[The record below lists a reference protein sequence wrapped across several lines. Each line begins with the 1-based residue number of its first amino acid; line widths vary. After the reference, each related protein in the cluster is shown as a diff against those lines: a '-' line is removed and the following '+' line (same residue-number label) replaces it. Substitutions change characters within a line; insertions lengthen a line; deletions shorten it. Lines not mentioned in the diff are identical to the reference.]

1 MMLHCVQLPGRFYR
15 VIPSSNAPPSD
26 KREALKWHN
35 RRAIVDAAAR
45 LARHKGLQGFTVN
58 DLAEAAGVSRRTVF
72 NHFSGVEEAVQ
83 ASFLDAIEGL
93 YADFHASIGDARFP
107 DLPTAFHKFVE
118 AAAALDV
125 VGTVCQA
132 IVPLLPEG
140 YPPNPT
146 ENSTRVVTSP
156 GDSAACLSSASPG
169 GTGPVAVNASAE
181 VATETDLLAVR
192 ATDAAVRELVA
203 LLHNRVENADPFDSH
218 LLGEC
223 LVTTITVC
231 AQRWFTATHGEL
243 TDETRALW
251 QNLLSR
257 GMTSLGR
264 GFAA

>member
-1 MMLHCVQLPGRFYR
+1 MMLHCVQLPGKFYP
-15 VIPSSNAPPSD
+15 VIPSSSAPPSD

-45 LARHKGLQGFTVN
+45 LARQKGLQGFTVN
-58 DLAEAAGVSRRTVF
+58 DLADAAGVSRCTVF

-118 AAAALDV
+118 AAALLDV

-140 YPPNPT
+140 YPPPSP
-146 ENSTRVVTSP
+146 ENSA
-156 GDSAACLSSASPG
+156 GA
-169 GTGPVAVNASAE
+169 VAVNASAE
-181 VATETDLLAVR
+181 GATETDLLAVR